1 MSGRIIIHIQGVNK
15 KTDYIKAGAR
25 MHGFRVWLRAIS
37 SMCSSRL
44 YTIGILLC
52 CCLVNGEQQN
62 GKNKFDRFV
71 LAFYKRTRELLSYKR
86 GVSRLKYCKWLV
98 VTSFPFPN
106 LLIVQYFILQFKCYI
121 FDNFYMRTIFKGV
134 VLGGGV
140 PRPIFV
146 KFIMWI
152 YSIWIFKEENHLSW
166 PPLDPL
172 C

>member
-1 MSGRIIIHIQGVNK
+1 MDSGSDWERFQACVQ
-15 KTDYIKAGAR
+15 AGCTQLVSCYAA
-25 MHGFRVWLRAIS
+25 VL
-37 SMCSSRL
+37 SM
-44 YTIGILLC
+44 
-52 CCLVNGEQQN
+52 E
-62 GKNKFDRFV
+62 KNKFDRFV

-106 LLIVQYFILQFKCYI
+106 LLIVQYFILQFKCNI